1 MSEPTKEQRL
11 VEWLNDRLGLVYLGL
26 TQLSESPG
34 YWETYYED
42 EIEPLESIRALIES
56 SSDKAS
62 GQDES
67 SSIGGYPDSA
77 RRALSPAPT
86 IKQDVTVDPTPLGEA
101 MNRLSRAVG
110 LAYYER
116 KRRKGKT
123 AAEEM
128 GLDDAAILVVVSA
141 LQSSAPLPAE
151 VEEAMERMDFA
162 IQDAFSARQDL
173 TTQKGYTMAKAKED
187 LDMDEAAFSVLK
199 AALSKSAPSSE
210 EREEMVRL
218 VDLTIHMEMEGY
230 FGNGQADE
238 QDKEIIRIVKL
249 WQKLRALILAPPIRV
264 TGKDIGDLCLKLLAC
279 PFNDVKDTFVE
290 WFHEKGIEVE
300 T

>member
-1 MSEPTKEQRL
+1 MNITKEQRL
-11 VEWLNDRLGLVYLGL
+11 VEWLDDRLGLVYLGL
-26 TQLSESPG
+26 TQLAESPG
-34 YWETYYED
+34 YWETYYEE

-151 VEEAMERMDFA
+151 VEEAMA
-162 IQDAFSARQDL
+162 IISEALEQMPSDDGNDKDELYCRADDALA
-173 TTQKGYTMAKAKED
+173 
-187 LDMDEAAFSVLK
+187 VIK
-199 AALSKSAPSSE
+199 AALRPKVLT
-210 EREEMVRL
+210 REELAEWIEYSGSGLMSWR
-218 VDLTIHMEMEGY
+218 VDFISH
-230 FGNGQADE
+230 
-238 QDKEIIRIVKL
+238 
-249 WQKLRALILAPPIRV
+249 KLR
-264 TGKDIGDLCLKLLAC
+264 
-279 PFNDVKDTFVE
+279 
-290 WFHEKGIEVE
+290 EKGIEVE
-300 T
+300 EKP